1 MLSVLFLLIV
11 RETMR
16 SSSLSA
22 INLNVKGL
30 IGRAYL
36 EPPVLNLPLQSF
48 A

>member
-1 MLSVLFLLIV
+1 MQ
-11 RETMR
+11 

-22 INLNVKGL
+22 VNLDVKVL
-30 IGRAYL
+30 TGRAYL